1 MQKPLFTGCRVLV
14 LGDIILD
21 RYIEGGISRISPEA
35 PVPVLKKTGSYCRLG
50 GAGNVAANLAGI
62 GAECSLLSAC
72 GEDALRFELQEL
84 LRRTEIDFFL
94 FEDPSRATVSKTRV
108 LSGQHH
114 LLRID
119 EEQTHAISAA
129 GEELLLERL
138 EERLPRCGAVIVSDY
153 GKGICSP
160 ALCQSAIAMAQAYEV
175 PVFVDPKGTA
185 WSKYSGAACVTPN
198 LSEFSAVAGSGVETA
213 SGRMAAA
220 RGLCRDLG
228 LERML
233 ITMGI
238 NGMLLVG
245 PAGETE
251 TVAARA
257 KQVFDV
263 SGAGDTVVSLL
274 AACRAA
280 AMDWRSA
287 METAS
292 LAAGIVV
299 GKVGTQP
306 VLIREIHDEIRRER
320 DGHFA
325 KIHTVEEAVE
335 KVSLWRAEGDTI
347 VFTNGCFDLLH
358 PGHVHLLN
366 QAASLGSKL
375 VVGLNSDDSVSR
387 LKGPGRPVLGQADR
401 SALLASLQDVDMVI
415 VFDADTPIAL
425 IEALGPDVLVKG
437 GDYSRET
444 VVGADLVEARG
455 GRVMLVSLKEGI
467 GTSRIIERI
476 HSSGN

>member
-1 MQKPLFTGCRVLV
+1 
-14 LGDIILD
+14 
-21 RYIEGGISRISPEA
+21 
-35 PVPVLKKTGSYCRLG
+35 
-50 GAGNVAANLAGI
+50 
-62 GAECSLLSAC
+62 
-72 GEDALRFELQEL
+72 
-84 LRRTEIDFFL
+84 
-94 FEDPSRATVSKTRV
+94 
-108 LSGQHH
+108 
-114 LLRID
+114 
-119 EEQTHAISAA
+119 
-129 GEELLLERL
+129 
-138 EERLPRCGAVIVSDY
+138 
-153 GKGICSP
+153 
-160 ALCQSAIAMAQAYEV
+160 
-175 PVFVDPKGTA
+175 
-185 WSKYSGAACVTPN
+185 
-198 LSEFSAVAGSGVETA
+198 
-213 SGRMAAA
+213 
-220 RGLCRDLG
+220 
-228 LERML
+228 
-233 ITMGI
+233 MGI